1 MIPGRLSKAREWDE
15 AVATRIDYFEASR
28 ERMRTDLCR
37 KGGLPVGSGILKAS
51 ASESSGAASNDQ
63 GAAGRMRAPM
73 LCPLSNAVSKPIAGP
88 TSLIGKVVASQPPN
102 P

>member
-1 MIPGRLSKAREWDE
+1 MIPGQLSKARERDE
-15 AVATRIDYFEASR
+15 AVATRFDYFEASR

-37 KGGLPVGSGILKAS
+37 KDGLPVGSGILKAP

-63 GAAGRMRAPM
+63 DAAGRMRDPM
-73 LCPLSNAVSKPIAGP
+73 LCPPSNAVSKPIAGP
-88 TSLIGKVVASQPPN
+88 ASSIGRVVASQPLN